1 MMEINLRKANAIQS
15 EIRSAINGI
24 SFANTITV
32 SEYDAQP
39 EEVIAKANETFKKDY
54 HRKMQLNNALFDVRS
69 KVARANAAAGISDV
83 LAQIAVIDSQIANE
97 TKVSQLS
104 VRKSAEEI
112 CARIEKF
119 KTAPATERSVIYGD
133 RYNNI
138 ETGFVDAE
146 VVEGAKKLIK
156 NFKRERQ
163 NLSDKLLQ
171 LNVTTTIVLKDDSM
185 ATLKEEGIL

>member
-1 MMEINLRKANAIQS
+1 MEINLRKANAIQS

-24 SFANTITV
+24 SFGNTVTV

-112 CARIEKF
+112 RARIEKF
-119 KTAPATERSVIYGD
+119 KTTPATERSVIYGD

-156 NFKRERQ
+156 SFKRERQ
-163 NLSDKLLQ
+163 SLSDKLLQ
-171 LNVTTTIVLKDDSM
+171 LNVTTTIVLKDDSL